1 MTTLLSSV
9 NWLAVLA
16 GTAAA
21 FVLGMFW
28 FGQIFGKAWSAG
40 SHNITPPATLPMG
53 AMAAQLIGTFL
64 MALAIGATE
73 TIQDLPTAV
82 VVILAIAGLQ
92 LGGSLFG
99 QKSTAAA
106 LIDSSFVLAMGVVM
120 IAAQAVL

>member
-1 MTTLLSSV
+1 MQTMLSSV

-28 FGQIFGKAWSAG
+28 FGQIFGRVWAAG
-40 SHNITPPATLPMG
+40 SHNITPPASLPLA
-53 AMAAQLIGTFL
+53 AMAAQLLGTFM

-73 TIQDLPTAV
+73 SVQDLPTAL
-82 VVILAIAGLQ
+82 VVILAIAALQ
-92 LGGSLFG
+92 LGGALFS

-106 LIDSSFVLAMGVVM
+106 LIDGGFVLAMGVVM
-120 IAAQAVL
+120 IGAQALL